1 MTQGTLPPNLNSN
14 AEFVEALPLLKKGAL
29 VAQDLT
35 GFEVIE
41 ELDKVDRELLRDEKQ
56 HR

>member
-1 MTQGTLPPNLNSN
+1 LPPNLNSN